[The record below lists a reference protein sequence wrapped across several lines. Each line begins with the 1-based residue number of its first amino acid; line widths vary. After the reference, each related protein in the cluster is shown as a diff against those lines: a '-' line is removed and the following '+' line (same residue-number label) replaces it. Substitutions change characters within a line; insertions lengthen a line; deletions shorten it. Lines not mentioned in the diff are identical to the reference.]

1 MIKKN
6 TIRSKIIVLFILVS
20 LISCN
25 KDEEVRN
32 QTPIPNVPVNFYIQP
47 NTIDFIAA
55 GMWSSYDEQGYRG
68 VLIYRLDQYTFLAY
82 EKTCPYDPEELCA
95 KVEVDQATFTLLD
108 SCCMSRYNIIDGAPV
123 EGPASMPLLQYF
135 TDFDGNYLHVYN
147 GN

>member
-6 TIRSKIIVLFILVS
+6 TILSQIIVLFVLAL

-25 KDEEVRN
+25 KDEGFKN

-47 NTIDFIAA
+47 NTIDFISA
-55 GMWSSYDEQGYRG
+55 GMWRSYDTEGYRG

-82 EKTCPYDPEELCA
+82 EKTCSYDPEESCA
-95 KVEVDQATFTLLD
+95 KVEVDQTTFTLLD
-108 SCCMSRYNIIDGAPV
+108 SCCMSRFKIIDGDAMD
-123 EGPASMPLLQYF
+123 GPATMPLLQYF
-135 TDFDGNYLHVYN
+135 TDFDGNYLHIYN